1 MTNLDSLEEIKKLDR
16 GMALESVEKFPDQC
30 QQAFD
35 EARVI
40 KVPEDYKNAKNV
52 VIVGMGG
59 SAYAAR
65 IVKSLFLTK
74 LTKPV
79 ELVTGYDLPS
89 YVNNDTLVL
98 LSSFSGT
105 TEETLTSGEKAKAKG
120 AKIAGITSGGK
131 LAEFFKENNYPAYI
145 FSPKHNPSKQPRL
158 GQGYMVTGTL
168 MLLRSLGV
176 IEFTDSQMLSAIDYI
191 KENGK
196 RFIQT
201 VKLNNNPAKKIAYD
215 FIDRY
220 PVLFSG
226 DIFEGALHGVRNPF
240 NETSKQFAAY
250 FSIPELNHHLMEGFS
265 YPKDNKNKLFT
276 VIFES
281 DLYAAKIKKRVDITK
296 DVLKQNNLL
305 FTSYKLQGE
314 SELAQMLELL
324 QWGGFVTYYL
334 GMLNGIDP
342 GKVPWVDYFKA
353 QLAK

>member
-1 MTNLDSLEEIKKLDR
+1 MTNLDSLEEIKKLDK
-16 GMALESVEKFPDQC
+16 GMALESVEKFPMQC
-30 QQAFD
+30 RQAFD
-35 EARVI
+35 EAGVI
-40 KVPEDYKNAKNV
+40 TVPEDYKNAKNV

-89 YVNNDTLVL
+89 YVNNDTLVF

-105 TEETLTSGEKAKAKG
+105 TEETLTSGEKAKGKG

-131 LAEFFKENNYPAYI
+131 LAEFFKGNNYPAYI
-145 FSPKHNPSKQPRL
+145 FSPKHNPSNQPRL

-176 IEFTDSQMLSAIDYI
+176 IDFTDSQMLGAIDYI
-191 KENGK
+191 KVNGK

-201 VKLNNNPAKKIAYD
+201 VKVNNNPAKKIAYD

-220 PVLFSG
+220 PVLFCG
-226 DIFEGALHGVRNPF
+226 DIYEGALHGVRNPF
-240 NETSKQFAAY
+240 NETAKQFAAY

-265 YPKDNKNKLFT
+265 YPEDNKDKLYT

-281 DLYAAKIKKRVDITK
+281 DLYAPKIKKRIEITK

-305 FTSYKLQGE
+305 FTNYKLQGG

-342 GKVPWVDYFKA
+342 GKVPWVDYFKQ

>member
-1 MTNLDSLEEIKKLDR
+1 MINLDKLEEIKKLDQ

-30 QQAFD
+30 QQAFE
-35 EARVI
+35 EAKNI
-40 KVPEDYKNAKNV
+40 STPDNYKSVKNV

-89 YVNNDTLVL
+89 YVNSDSLVF

-105 TEETLTSGEKAKAKG
+105 TEETLNSGNQAKEKG

-131 LAEFFKENNYPAYI
+131 LAEFFKENNYPSYI
-145 FSPKHNPSKQPRL
+145 FKPIHNPSNQPRI
-158 GQGYMVTGTL
+158 GQGYMVVGSL
-168 MLLRSLGV
+168 ILLRSLGI
-176 IEFTDSQMLSAIDYI
+176 IEFTDNETQQAIEHIKQAGRKLS
-191 KENGK
+191 
-196 RFIQT
+196 QT
-201 VKLNNNPAKKIAYD
+201 VPLSNNPAKRISYD
-215 FIDRY
+215 FFGRY

-226 DIFEGALHGVRNPF
+226 DIFEGALHGIRNPF

-265 YPKDNKNKLFT
+265 FPKDNQEKLY
-276 VIFES
+276 VVVFES
-281 DLYAAKIKKRVDITK
+281 DLYAPKIKKRVEITK
-296 DVLKQNNLL
+296 DVLGQNGIH
-305 FTSYKLQGE
+305 FTSYKLQGP

-324 QWGGFVTYYL
+324 QWGGFVTFYL
-334 GMLNGIDP
+334 GMLNAIDP
-342 GKVPWVDYFKA
+342 GKIPWVDYFKRE
-353 QLAK
+353 LAK